1 MPKVTHVQRRGAV
14 YVWRRRLPVVFGGPK
29 RQFVQISL
37 HTKEFSK
44 AALRAPLVTVAFN
57 DMFRD
62 MLAETVFSDD
72 VKSYLSQV
80 VQIHLARI
88 DAARATE
95 SHPADSAEW
104 RARWMQ
110 DRADAYALRLLA
122 SRGPHADLLGED
134 MDTLRAQGFYP
145 PDMGRVTA
153 SLMRFSDQYWS
164 GNGYPDPRSLLNLD
178 AITPQDADRLR
189 AAALRAEASALEQ
202 RDRRALELAPLS
214 APPAPP
220 TQPAPPAP
228 QASAPAP
235 QPEPVQPPAQRPT
248 PTPNQTRYSDA
259 ILDVVDRLDRD
270 DMKAVAKSGK
280 SPNTAERHAR
290 QRRRVMEQFV
300 ELTGKQTVAAI
311 KSEDLSHYVA
321 CLSRLPKIYNK
332 SAKDRSIT
340 LEMLMERGD
349 DMPPD
354 QVGLS
359 PATVNRNIS
368 FLSGMLRKARKD
380 GIRPAEVLELD
391 LYRQKETTQARDQ
404 RPPFTTEDVHKL
416 FQHPTFRGRQSAARP
431 HNPGNEIEKDALYW
445 APFIA
450 ASSGARRE
458 EICGMRLEEV
468 HLDGPVPYFE
478 IVPNANRNLKTPQS
492 KRLVPIHSQVLSVG
506 FAEYCH
512 GLRKAGH
519 TDLFPD
525 LRPATNEKTFGDN
538 LYHRWRT
545 MLDRQLAEDVGG
557 KVFHSFRHYVITTL
571 TNEFGVETL
580 VVKDIVGHLTGDI
593 TLDRYRELSLL
604 TKMQEAIER
613 LPRVI

>member
-1 MPKVTHVQRRGAV
+1 
-14 YVWRRRLPVVFGGPK
+14 
-29 RQFVQISL
+29 
-37 HTKEFSK
+37 
-44 AALRAPLVTVAFN
+44 
-57 DMFRD
+57 
-62 MLAETVFSDD
+62 
-72 VKSYLSQV
+72 
-80 VQIHLARI
+80 
-88 DAARATE
+88 
-95 SHPADSAEW
+95 
-104 RARWMQ
+104 MQ

-122 SRGPHADLLGED
+122 SRGRHADLLGED
-134 MDTLRAQGFYP
+134 MDTLRAKGFSP

-153 SLMRFSDQYWS
+153 ALMRFSDQYWS
-164 GNGYPDPRSLLNLD
+164 GSGYPDPRAILNLD
-178 AITPQDADRLR
+178 AISPHDADMLR

-214 APPAPP
+214 TPPAPH
-220 TQPAPPAP
+220 AP
-228 QASAPAP
+228 QTSASAP
-235 QPEPVQPPAQRPT
+235 QPKPDQPATHLPL
-248 PTPNQTRYSDA
+248 QTRYSDA
-259 ILDVVDRLDRD
+259 ILDVLDRLDSD
-270 DMKAVAKSGK
+270 DLKAVAKSGK
-280 SPNTAERHAR
+280 CPNTAERHAR

-300 ELTGKQTVAAI
+300 ELTGKQTVAAL

-321 CLSRLPKIYNK
+321 CLSRLPKMYNK

-340 LEMLMERGD
+340 LDMLMERGD
-349 DMPPD
+349 DLPPD

-359 PATVNRNIS
+359 AATVNRNLSFIS
-368 FLSGMLRKARKD
+368 GTLRKARKD

-404 RPPFTTEDVHKL
+404 RPPFTTEDVYKL

-445 APFIA
+445 APLIA

-468 HLDGPVPYFE
+468 HLDGPIPYFE

-506 FAEYCH
+506 FAEYCT
-512 GLRKAGH
+512 GLRKAGQ

-525 LRPATNEKTFGDN
+525 LRPTTNEKTFGDN

-545 MLDRQLAEDVGG
+545 MLDRQLGVDVGG
-557 KVFHSFRHYVITTL
+557 KVFHSFRHYVISTL
-571 TNEFGVETL
+571 TNEFDVETL

-593 TLDRYRELSLL
+593 TLDRYRELSILA
-604 TKMQEAIER
+604 KMREAIER
-613 LPRVI
+613 LPKVI

>member
-1 MPKVTHVQRRGAV
+1 MPKLNHVLRRGAV
-14 YVWRRRLPVVFGGPK
+14 YIWRRRLPAGFPDSR

-37 HTKEFSK
+37 RTKEFST
-44 AALRAPLVTVAFN
+44 ANFLAPLVNVAFN
-57 DMFRD
+57 DILRG
-62 MLAETVFSDD
+62 MLTQSITHED
-72 VKSYLSQV
+72 VKAYLDQV
-80 VQIHLARI
+80 VQIHLARV
-88 DAARATE
+88 DGVRATE
-95 SHPADSAEW
+95 SYPESSQDW

-110 DRADAYALRLLA
+110 DRANAYALRLLA
-122 SRGPHADLLGED
+122 SRGPNADLLGED

-145 PDMGRVTA
+145 PDMGLVTA
-153 SLMRFSDQYWS
+153 ALMRFSEQYWS
-164 GNGYPDPRSLLNLD
+164 HHGYPDPRPILNLD
-178 AITPQDADRLR
+178 QISPTEADMFR

-214 APPAPP
+214 ARPAPV
-220 TQPAPPAP
+220 PAPPAP
-228 QASAPAP
+228 QASTPAP
-235 QPEPVQPPAQRPT
+235 EPEPDKKPAQT
-248 PTPNQTRYSDA
+248 PVQTRYSDA
-259 ILDVVDRLDRD
+259 ILDVVDRLDSD
-270 DMKAVAKSGK
+270 DMKEVAKSGK
-280 SPNTAERHAR
+280 CPNTAASHAR

-300 ELTGKQTVAAI
+300 ELTGKKTVGAI

-340 LEMLMERGD
+340 LDMLMERGD

-391 LYRQKETTQARDQ
+391 LYRQKKTTQARDQ
-404 RPPFTTEDVHKL
+404 RPPFTIEDVHKL

-445 APFIA
+445 APLIA

-468 HLDGPVPYFE
+468 HLEGPIPYFE

-492 KRLVPIHSQVLSVG
+492 KRLVPIHSQILSVG
-506 FAEYCH
+506 FAEYCT
-512 GLRKAGH
+512 GLRKAGQ

-525 LRPATNEKTFGDN
+525 LRPTTNEKTFGDN
-538 LYHRWRT
+538 LHHRWRT
-545 MLDRQLAEDVGG
+545 MLDRQLGADVGG
-557 KVFHSFRHYVITTL
+557 KVFHSFRHYVISTL

-604 TKMQEAIER
+604 SKMQEAIER